1 MKTQLLNIFSST
13 CFKKYQ
19 QLLLDQNENG
29 VKKLQLFFL
38 LPATLDRKEE
48 ILQYKDNVHLHPID
62 FDYDYFKNE
71 VNADSFDP
79 SMLEKGSVQQRMQLR
94 SAICKI
100 MKHIAMLSNQNLI
113 RNVQSYLARGF
124 KIDPEKEFV
133 WIDES
138 QKQST
143 AQLQLHY

>member
-1 MKTQLLNIFSST
+1 
-13 CFKKYQ
+13 
-19 QLLLDQNENG
+19 
-29 VKKLQLFFL
+29 
-38 LPATLDRKEE
+38 
-48 ILQYKDNVHLHPID
+48 
-62 FDYDYFKNE
+62 
-71 VNADSFDP
+71 
-79 SMLEKGSVQQRMQLR
+79 
-94 SAICKI
+94 